1 MKESAES
8 LTKLHFV
15 NSLFADL
22 TGHDLYLA
30 QQVKEAIEKSVED
43 LPPSAQNEAFTKAAL
58 ELLAEHSKND
68 GPHCFSHW
76 NCFTDDRRFD
86 PLWARLELINIFKK
100 LAPCPRSTVLIT
112 GLRQA
117 ICPPGRR
124 WNRALH
130 REYQEA
136 IALIQEIARNW
147 STSRA
152 EITLLFF

>member
-1 MKESAES
+1 MKPSDGN
-8 LTKLHFV
+8 LTKLHFL

-22 TGHDLYLA
+22 TGDDLYLA
-30 QQVKEAIEKSVED
+30 QQVKEAIEKSLED
-43 LPPSAQNEAFTKAAL
+43 LPPSAQNEAFTKAAM
-58 ELLAEHSKND
+58 ELLAKYCRND
-68 GPHCFSHW
+68 LRHCFSHW
-76 NCFTDDRRFD
+76 SCFANGRRFD
-86 PLWARLELINIFKK
+86 PLWARLELIDIFKK

-112 GLRQA
+112 DLRPA

-124 WNRALH
+124 WTRALH

-136 IALIQEIARNW
+136 IALIQEIARTW